1 MSAVLIVPG
10 LHDSGSGHWQTV
22 WQQRLPNVQRLQ
34 LRRWDQPDLQRW
46 SDAIIEEVIRHRVQ
60 YIVAHSFGCLGAVN
74 AIAELQRTVR
84 AMFLV
89 APADPEKFGVA
100 PRLPHAP
107 LPVPG
112 LVVGSLND
120 PWLTWPK
127 AQLWAQ
133 RWELPIYCA
142 GDAGHIN
149 VQSGHGEW
157 PEGWALLQRLLQIG
171 KAAPAARRAHTIAA
185 HGAALI

>member
-1 MSAVLIVPG
+1 
-10 LHDSGSGHWQTV
+10 
-22 WQQRLPNVQRLQ
+22 
-34 LRRWDQPDLQRW
+34 
-46 SDAIIEEVIRHRVQ
+46 
-60 YIVAHSFGCLGAVN
+60 
-74 AIAELQRTVR
+74 
-84 AMFLV
+84 MFLV
-89 APADPEKFGVA
+89 APADPEKFGIA

-112 LVVGSLND
+112 LVVGSLSD

-149 VQSGHGEW
+149 AQSGHGEW

-171 KAAPAARRAHTIAA
+171 KAAPAARGARTTAA
-185 HGAALI
+185 RGAALI